1 MPWQVLNIESLDR
14 KTRPF
19 PGLRKTIARR
29 SLSGND
35 PRMFTGLVEEM
46 GECQWLRRTTESTQ
60 LTVSAP
66 YIEKRIRTG
75 DSVAINGCCLTVTSH
90 KKELISFDL
99 LDETLKCTNLKSVR
113 PGTKIN
119 LERALAADGRLGGH
133 FVQGHVDT
141 TTVLRAATPKGGDLR
156 LDFEMPTAYA
166 RYIAYKCSV
175 AINGVSL
182 TVAEVGTDTFTIWI
196 IPHTR
201 KVTNLGRLEAG
212 DEVNLECDILAKYTE
227 RILAAK

>member
-1 MPWQVLNIESLDR
+1 MPLFS
-14 KTRPF
+14 
-19 PGLRKTIARR
+19 GLRKTIARR
-29 SLSGND
+29 SGSGND
-35 PRMFTGLVEEM
+35 CGMFTGLVEEL

-60 LTVSAP
+60 LTILAP

-90 KKELISFDL
+90 RKGQIAFDL
-99 LDETLKCTNLKSVR
+99 LDETLKCTNLKSLR
-113 PGTKIN
+113 PGSQIN

-133 FVQGHVDT
+133 FVQGHVDA

-156 LDFEMPTAYA
+156 LDFEMPVKFAH
-166 RYIAYKCSV
+166 YIAHKGSV

-182 TVAEVGTDTFTIWI
+182 TVAEIGSDTFTIWV

-201 KVTNLGRLEAG
+201 KSTNLGKLEAG
-212 DEVNLECDILAKYTE
+212 DEVNLECDILAKYAE
-227 RILAAK
+227 RILAPK

>member
-1 MPWQVLNIESLDR
+1 
-14 KTRPF
+14 
-19 PGLRKTIARR
+19 
-29 SLSGND
+29 
-35 PRMFTGLVEEM
+35 MFTGLVEEL

-60 LTVSAP
+60 LAVLAP
-66 YIEKRIRTG
+66 SIEKRIRTG

-90 KKELISFDL
+90 RKGTIAFDL
-99 LDETLKCTNLKSVR
+99 LEETLKCTNLKSVR
-113 PGTKIN
+113 PGTRIN

-133 FVQGHVDT
+133 FVQGHVDST
-141 TTVLRAATPKGGDLR
+141 TMLRAATPKGGDLR
-156 LDFEMPTAYA
+156 LDFEMPKEYA
-166 RYIAYKCSV
+166 RYIAYKGSV

-182 TVAEVGTDTFTIWI
+182 TVAEVGPDSFTIWI

-201 KVTNLGRLEAG
+201 KATNLGKLEAG